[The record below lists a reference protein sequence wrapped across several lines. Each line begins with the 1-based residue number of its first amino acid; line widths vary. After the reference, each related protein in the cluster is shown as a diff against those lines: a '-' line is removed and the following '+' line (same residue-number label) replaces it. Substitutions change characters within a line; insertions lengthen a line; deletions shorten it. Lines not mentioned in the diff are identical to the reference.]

1 MIIGMSTLGDF
12 VRERRKLVG
21 YRTQEALAEKLGR
34 DQAWVSRLE
43 RISETLPPDEM
54 AIVAEA
60 LGVAQVELLEAAGY
74 DVSARSGGDTEAVAA
89 VRAILGNRE
98 FTDEEIAHLA
108 SIVQTMVSAL
118 KGRR

>member
-21 YRTQEALAEKLGR
+21 YRTQEALAEKVGR

-43 RISETLPPDEM
+43 RIAETLPPDEM

-74 DVSARSGGDTEAVAA
+74 DVSAGSSGDTEAVAA

-98 FTDEEIAHLA
+98 FTKEQTAHLVTM
-108 SIVQTMVSAL
+108 VQTLVSAM
-118 KGRR
+118 KG